1 VAGVHP
7 QGDLRLAPVPAE
19 MALAGEE
26 PEEVPGLEVG
36 GGGGPEVFH
45 RHVSRGTPLEPKLFH
60 RQVSRETSPA
70 SIGRPPPP
78 AAHNRRTVATRIIA
92 VANQKGGVGKTT
104 TTINLGAAL
113 ADLGHRVLIVDCDP
127 QANAT
132 SGLGVTAADI
142 RASIYDVVV
151 LGRPLAE
158 ARIPTAVPNLD
169 LIPSTIALAGAEI
182 ELVGL
187 ARREKRLRYSLE
199 ALDGHSDDYLL
210 IDCPPSLGLLT
221 VNAVVAAHSLLVP
234 IQCEYYALEGLGLI
248 THTLELLRRE
258 LNPTLVIE
266 GIVLTLHDPR
276 LTLSTQVVE
285 EVRRRFPFETMDTLV
300 PRNVRL
306 SEAPSH
312 GLPISR
318 YDPTCKGAAAYAHLA
333 VELHDRI
340 QGRTRALGGR
350 VVTPAA
356 R

>member
-1 VAGVHP
+1 
-7 QGDLRLAPVPAE
+7 VP
-19 MALAGEE
+19 
-26 PEEVPGLEVG
+26 
-36 GGGGPEVFH
+36 
-45 RHVSRGTPLEPKLFH
+45 
-60 RQVSRETSPA
+60 
-70 SIGRPPPP
+70 
-78 AAHNRRTVATRIIA
+78 TRIIA
-92 VANQKGGVGKTT
+92 KTT

-113 ADLGHRVLIVDCDP
+113 ADLGRRVLLVDCDP

-132 SGLGVTAADI
+132 SGLGVSAAEI
-142 RASIYDVVV
+142 PASIYDVVV

-158 ARIPTAVPNLD
+158 ARIPTQVPNLD

-187 ARREKRLRYSLE
+187 ARREMRLRYALE

-210 IDCPPSLGLLT
+210 LDCPPSLGLLT

-248 THTLELLRRE
+248 THTLDLLRRE
-258 LNPTLVIE
+258 LNPALVVD

-285 EVRRRFPFETMDTLV
+285 EVRRRFPEETMDTVV

-318 YDPTCKGAAAYAHLA
+318 YDPTCKGAIAYGQLARELDDRVRRHSRSLPGSAAS
-333 VELHDRI
+333 
-340 QGRTRALGGR
+340 TRA
-350 VVTPAA
+350 AW
-356 R
+356 